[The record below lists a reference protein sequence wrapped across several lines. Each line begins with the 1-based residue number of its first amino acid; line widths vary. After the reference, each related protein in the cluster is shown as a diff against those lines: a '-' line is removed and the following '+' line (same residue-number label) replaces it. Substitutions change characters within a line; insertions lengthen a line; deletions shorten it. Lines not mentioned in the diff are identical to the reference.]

1 MGEAMA
7 QFQYACH
14 TYPVW
19 SDYQESHLFSWKF
32 MWSHPRDRKKEI
44 REQPLTESHKWLEW
58 NACANALIFKSIYSK
73 LSNKWIYV
81 AQTWG
86 RWNQSR
92 HRKNEKVGDKQ
103 TPLWRDAQCGKIQS
117 SQMPC
122 YAGILLGESVYSI
135 VYSKRLAPASWETS
149 SPIRHAW
156 SRWRL
161 SYNLRS

>member
-1 MGEAMA
+1 MLATCTQSG
-7 QFQYACH
+7 QFIKKA
-14 TYPVW
+14 TYSAGIHVKSPKR
-19 SDYQESHLFSWKF
+19 QEK
-32 MWSHPRDRKKEI
+32 RDEKTDIDRST
-44 REQPLTESHKWLEW
+44 QVAEW

-73 LSNKWIYV
+73 LSNQWIYV
-81 AQTWG
+81 AQTRG

-92 HRKNEKVGDKQ
+92 QRKNENVGDKQ
-103 TPLWRDAQCGKIQS
+103 TPLWRDVQCGKIQS
-117 SQMPC
+117 SQRPC

-156 SRWRL
+156 SWWRL